1 MCARAQSLMLDING
15 YDVKGSEG
23 GGVWVSGGNGGG
35 GGAVGHGGAVDDVG
49 GAVDGVGGVGG
60 HGHCA
65 GVLCIYV
72 YMDRYRVYIY
82 I

>member
-23 GGVWVSGGNGGG
+23 GGVWKSGGNGGG

-49 GAVDGVGGVGG
+49 GAVDGVGGAFTTVFATVFTSGR
-60 HGHCA
+60 C
-65 GVLCIYV
+65 C
-72 YMDRYRVYIY
+72 
-82 I
+82 